1 MTLTLGLFLLII
13 TIFLIN
19 DSNNSHSN
27 KKYDNKAL
35 IIDTETTGL
44 TRTDEFIEITSI
56 LVEFD
61 KQGNLTIIDKYTGLR
76 EPNVDID
83 PKAQEVHNI
92 DHQMLK
98 NKQIDH
104 QKLNELFNQTDL
116 LVAHNV
122 SFDKKFVKKEINN
135 LNNKVWLCSMNGI
148 RWYQKG
154 FNSKGLQYLL
164 SAHDIDPEQAHRSE
178 SDVKALIELLNYKV
192 TSNDTYFKQLLNNYN
207 IKEQDIDF

>member
-13 TIFLIN
+13 TIFLI
-19 DSNNSHSN
+19 DDTNNSHYN

>member
-1 MTLTLGLFLLII
+1 MNITLGLFLLII
-13 TIFLIN
+13 TSFIV
-19 DSNNSHSN
+19 DESNNPQSKN
-27 KKYDNKAL
+27 KYDNKAL

-44 TRTDEFIEITSI
+44 TRNDEFIEITAI
-56 LVEFD
+56 LIEFD

-92 DHQMLK
+92 DHQMLQ

-104 QKLNELFNQTDL
+104 QKLNELFDQTDL

-135 LNNKVWLCSMNGI
+135 LNNKEWLCSMNGI
-148 RWYQKG
+148 RWYQQG

-164 SAHDIDPEQAHRSE
+164 RAHDIDPEQAHRSE

-192 TSNDTYFKQLLNNYN
+192 SSNDTYFKQLLNNYN

>member
-1 MTLTLGLFLLII
+1 MNLTLGLFLLII
-13 TIFLIN
+13 TSFII
-19 DSNNSHSN
+19 DESNNPQSKN
-27 KKYDNKAL
+27 KYDNKAL

-44 TRTDEFIEITSI
+44 TRNDEFIEITAI
-56 LVEFD
+56 LIEFD

-92 DHQMLK
+92 DHQMLQ
-98 NKQIDH
+98 NKQIDY
-104 QKLNELFNQTDL
+104 QKLNELFDQTDL

-135 LNNKVWLCSMNGI
+135 LNNKEWLCSMNGI
-148 RWYQKG
+148 RWYQQG

-164 SAHDIDPEQAHRSE
+164 RAHDIDPEQAHRSE

-192 TSNDTYFKQLLNNYN
+192 SSNDTYFKQLLNNYN

>member
-1 MTLTLGLFLLII
+1 MNLTLGLFLLII
-13 TIFLIN
+13 TSFII
-19 DSNNSHSN
+19 DESNNPQSKN
-27 KKYDNKAL
+27 KYDNKAL

-44 TRTDEFIEITSI
+44 TRNDEFIEITAI
-56 LVEFD
+56 LIEFD

-92 DHQMLK
+92 DHQMLQ

-104 QKLNELFNQTDL
+104 QKLNELFDQTGL

-135 LNNKVWLCSMNGI
+135 LNNKEWLCSMNGI
-148 RWYQKG
+148 RWYQQG

-164 SAHDIDPEQAHRSE
+164 RAHDIDPEQAHRSE

-192 TSNDTYFKQLLNNYN
+192 SSNDTYFKQLLNNYN